1 MRATVLLFFLSLWM
15 PQHLSLHSRC
25 GEDLRG
31 PGPSQER
38 RSLSDEP
45 AGPPHTAGIQTE
57 GGSFAESDI
66 Q

>member
-1 MRATVLLFFLSLWM
+1 MRATVLLFFFPLWM

-25 GEDLRG
+25 GEALRG

-38 RSLSDEP
+38 RSPLDK
-45 AGPPHTAGIQTE
+45 PPHTAGIRTE
-57 GGSFAESDI
+57 GGSFADSDI